1 MKKTISKS
9 LQILLPLV
17 LGVGLIGYFYSKFTP
32 EQWDELVVHF
42 TRAHYGFV
50 LLAVLMS
57 ALSHLIRAYRW
68 RFMLN
73 PLGYHPSLLNSF
85 LAVSIAYLMNLFI
98 PKSGEVSRAMALSR
112 YEEVP
117 FEKGFGTVISE
128 RIVDLLFLLLF
139 TAMAL
144 FLKYQELYEYISGLI
159 PVQKLFFLLL
169 FGLGA
174 LVLFLMFLKYSK
186 GALSSKIKS
195 FAFGLKEGVFSV
207 IKMKK
212 KGLFIFHSFLI
223 WGLYLLSFYT
233 ATQSLET
240 TSNID
245 FGIVIITFVVGSF
258 TFAFTNSGVGYYPL
272 AIAGI
277 LLIFGI
283 PETVGTAL
291 GWIVW
296 TSNILYIILF
306 GVGSFI
312 LLPIVNKKRMQS

>member
-17 LGVGLIGYFYSKFTP
+17 LGIALVGYFYSKFTP
-32 EQWDELVVHF
+32 EQWTELVFHF
-42 TRAHYGFV
+42 ENAKYGFV
-50 LLAVLMS
+50 LLAVFMS
-57 ALSHLIRAYRW
+57 ATSHLIRAYRW
-68 RFMLN
+68 RFMLE
-73 PLGYHPSLLNSF
+73 PMGYRPTLLNSF
-85 LAVSIAYLMNLFI
+85 LAVSVAYLMNLFI
-98 PKSGEVSRAMALSR
+98 PKSGEVSRAVALTR

-139 TAMAL
+139 TGLALLLKFQELYDYISALIPFQKLMVLMGIGLGLLGLFFL
-144 FLKYQELYEYISGLI
+144 FLK
-159 PVQKLFFLLL
+159 F
-169 FGLGA
+169 
-174 LVLFLMFLKYSK
+174 SK
-186 GALSSKIKS
+186 GGLSTKIKS
-195 FAFGLKEGVFSV
+195 FALGLKEGVFSV
-207 IKMKK
+207 LKMKK
-212 KGLFIFHSFLI
+212 KGLFIGYSFLI

-233 ATQSLET
+233 ATQALEM

-283 PETVGTAL
+283 PETVGTAF

-296 TSNILYIILF
+296 TSNILYIILL
-306 GVGSFI
+306 GVLSFI
-312 LLPIVNKKRMQS
+312 LLPIVNKKPSQS